1 MASITTIV
9 IDPLDGLPVMEVGR
23 WVTEEKHQVIKRYID
38 ASWGA
43 RQKFTSQRSYI
54 DLFAGTG
61 RVKIK
66 HTSTF
71 VDGGPLAAWNMAR
84 QRRGTFSDFFV
95 ADADGKFLKACD
107 TRLRRLGAPVSS
119 KVGRADQ
126 TIDWVLPQLD
136 TRGLHLALLD
146 PFNAGHLHF
155 SIIQK
160 LSTLRAIDIVIHL
173 STGDIQ
179 RNIAAGLHSD
189 SSSLDDFAPG
199 WRQAVRKQSSK
210 HEMRHAF
217 IDHWKQLVRN
227 TGLRVC
233 DTMYP
238 VKNSKDSTMYWLCL
252 LTRHDLAEKLWRE
265 ACNIRNKT
273 LF

>member
-1 MASITTIV
+1 MTDTKPVVPDEI
-9 IDPLDGLPVMEVGR
+9 DGLPAMVVGR
-23 WVTEEKHQVIKRYID
+23 WVTEEKHRIIKRYID

-43 RQKFTSQRSYI
+43 RQRFTTQRTYI

-71 VDGGPLAAWNMAR
+71 SDGGPLAAWQMAQ
-84 QRRGTFSDFFV
+84 QRRGTFSHFFV
-95 ADADGKFLKACD
+95 ADTNPDYVAACD
-107 TRLRRLGAPVSS
+107 DRLRKLGAPVKSA
-119 KVGRADQ
+119 VGRADQ
-126 TIDWVLPQLD
+126 TIDWLIPQLD
-136 TRGLHLALLD
+136 RRGLHLALLD

-155 SIIQK
+155 TIIEK
-160 LSTLRAIDIVIHL
+160 LAAMPSIDIVVHL

-179 RNIAAGLHSD
+179 RNIASGIEAER
-189 SSSLDDFAPG
+189 SSLDDFAPG
-199 WRQAVRKQSSK
+199 WRQAVRKHSSK
-210 HEMRHAF
+210 REMRNGF
-217 IDHWKQLVRN
+217 VDHWKTLVSK

-238 VKNSKDSTMYWLCL
+238 VRNSKGSIMYWLCL
-252 LTRHDLAEKLWRE
+252 LARHKLPESLWRD
-265 ACNIRNKT
+265 ACKLQNRP